1 MTYIELL
8 MLLKLKL
15 NIIVQALVVV
25 FFRRSDVLLL
35 DLLLLA
41 QLGNHGTLSLRC
53 ASTSRL
59 CRYRARPLLREAL
72 ALANAD

>member
-41 QLGNHGTLSLRC
+41 QSGNHGTLSLRR
-53 ASTSRL
+53 ASTSRS

>member
-41 QLGNHGTLSLRC
+41 QSGNHGTLSLHR
-53 ASTSRL
+53 ASTSRS

>member
-35 DLLLLA
+35 YLLLLA
-41 QLGNHGTLSLRC
+41 QSGNHGTLSLRR
-53 ASTSRL
+53 ASTSRS

>member
-41 QLGNHGTLSLRC
+41 QLGNHGTLTLLC
-53 ASTSRL
+53 ASTSRS
-59 CRYRARPLLREAL
+59 CRYHARPLLGEAL

>member
-25 FFRRSDVLLL
+25 SFAEVMYAYSTCCCLRSRATTVPESPSRKYI
-35 DLLLLA
+35 A
-41 QLGNHGTLSLRC
+41 IVSLSC
-53 ASTSRL
+53 ASASSRGVGL
-59 CRYRARPLLREAL
+59 G
-72 ALANAD
+72 

>member
-25 FFRRSDVLLL
+25 FFAEVMCTPTR
-35 DLLLLA
+35 LA
-41 QLGNHGTLSLRC
+41 VACAVGQPRYPESPSRKYIAIVSLSC
-53 ASTSRL
+53 ASASSRGVGL
-59 CRYRARPLLREAL
+59 G
-72 ALANAD
+72 

>member
-41 QLGNHGTLSLRC
+41 QSGNHGTLSLRR
-53 ASTSRL
+53 ASTSRS
-59 CRYRARPLLREAL
+59 CHYRARPLLREAL
-72 ALANAD
+72 ALANSD

>member
-41 QLGNHGTLSLRC
+41 QSGNHGTLSLRR
-53 ASTSRL
+53 ASTSRS

-72 ALANAD
+72 AVGLG

>member
-41 QLGNHGTLSLRC
+41 QSGNHGTLSLRR
-53 ASTSRL
+53 ANTSRS
-59 CRYRARPLLREAL
+59 CRYGACLLLREAL
-72 ALANAD
+72 ALANTD

>member
-25 FFRRSDVLLL
+25 FFAEVMYSY
-35 DLLLLA
+35 
-41 QLGNHGTLSLRC
+41 
-53 ASTSRL
+53 ST
-59 CRYRARPLLREAL
+59 CRATTVP
-72 ALANAD
+72 

>member
-25 FFRRSDVLLL
+25 FFHRSDVLLL
-35 DLLLLA
+35 YLLLLA
-41 QLGNHGTLSLRC
+41 QSGNHGTLSLRR
-53 ASTSRL
+53 ASTSRS

>member
-1 MTYIELL
+1 MTYIELF

-25 FFRRSDVLLL
+25 FFAEVMCTPTR
-35 DLLLLA
+35 LA
-41 QLGNHGTLSLRC
+41 VACAVGQPRYLSLRR
-53 ASTSRL
+53 ASTSRS